1 MNDCLLLPSRVFW
14 SAGGVGG
21 VPTPI
26 TIKQTMT
33 TGEMWQV
40 STGSTVWGGGVVL
53 NRYMEGLGSAFWQG
67 QRVIELGTGTGLGGV
82 TAARLGAAD
91 VLVTDRDAEVLRLA
105 ASNARANLPSTVRV
119 AAAGSLT
126 PTSEQRGTPS
136 APAFRTSL
144 LEWGSAP
151 AVGAEGAAADGEAA
165 YAQEWD
171 VVVGADLTYNR
182 EAWPVLVE
190 TIKRLQAPAILSAS
204 ERREDELKSLAS
216 FLTDEGLSFE
226 IEPSPMA
233 QGYAAS
239 NVKIFR
245 IAKPPKPTAPTA
257 TNAAANAAAATTPA
271 AMAPAPAKG
280 GGVTAQQAPSAAQRM
295 LAEARRDAEAASAKA
310 ASSASPSPSS
320 PSSASPSIA
329 SAAPA
334 APTAK
339 EQAGALLRASF
350 NAPGRPLWYT
360 VDPVLKQQRLDWAYG
375 VVRAKGYD
383 PSQPPQSPA
392 ELLRASQP
400 AGPGAKQSPFGE
412 PLM

>member
-126 PTSEQRGTPS
+126 AVSEQRGTPS

-226 IEPSPMA
+226 MEPSPMA

-257 TNAAANAAAATTPA
+257 TNAATNAAANAAAATTPA
-271 AMAPAPAKG
+271 AMAPAPATG
-280 GGVTAQQAPSAAQRM
+280 GGATAQQAPSAAQRM

-310 ASSASPSPSS
+310 ASSASPSIA
-320 PSSASPSIA
+320 SASIA

-350 NAPGRPLWYT
+350 NAPGRPPWYT

-383 PSQPPQSPA
+383 PSQPPQPPA